1 MRTNETKMTAQDL
14 NVVRNFFSDD
24 EWSAIE
30 SSLRDYA
37 DYGDDEADIADS
49 VQAKLTQLFSV

>member
-1 MRTNETKMTAQDL
+1 MTAQDL